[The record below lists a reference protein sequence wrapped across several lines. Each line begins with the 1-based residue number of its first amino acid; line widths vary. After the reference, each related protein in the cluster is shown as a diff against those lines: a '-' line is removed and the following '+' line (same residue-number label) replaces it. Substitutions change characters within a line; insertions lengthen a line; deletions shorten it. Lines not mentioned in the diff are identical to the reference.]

1 MSHHQRP
8 LKNCLSRLATLVFQ
22 FIETGNSVFK
32 IIHFFN
38 YLKEKYEIDPLPIIT
53 KTSTGVYSPTD
64 ALVID
69 HNERN
74 FVEIY
79 HFYGT

>member
-1 MSHHQRP
+1 MY
-8 LKNCLSRLATLVFQ
+8 
-22 FIETGNSVFK
+22 
-32 IIHFFN
+32 

-64 ALVID
+64 ALVVD